1 METPD
6 RPEARDPDHDLIDPI
21 GPPVLPKASR
31 HTARAL
37 ALTGV
42 ALGTFVALADS
53 TICPT
58 WTTLAGGV

>member
-1 METPD
+1 MDAEIRPD
-6 RPEARDPDHDLIDPI
+6 ADDQAIDQVDPI

-42 ALGTFVALADS
+42 AIGAPLAVGFFSGFPTS
-53 TICPT
+53 TWPP
-58 WTTLAGGV
+58 GNV